1 MHKPNTIAMGRSFP
15 VSAEYAMI
23 AGSSGST
30 HGDSTLAIPAPN
42 AMSGD
47 IWDVTMD

>member
-1 MHKPNTIAMGRSFP
+1 MHNPDTIAMGRSFP
-15 VSAEYAMI
+15 VSTEYAMI

-30 HGDSTLAIPAPN
+30 HGDSTLAIPAAN

-47 IWDVTMD
+47 I